1 LSDRS
6 DDHALAPVS
15 GLMPVTL
22 PGGRAAVRRDEGR
35 TVRIGW
41 PEFGPPMFY
50 PTRAVDLSD
59 NILRVAHDLGQEE
72 EVIEEV
78 DLRFRWTMAEGVQQ
92 ILPYVMYGQSLAL
105 CIGHDKS
112 LTAEPVAPGRALT
125 YANSGAGAQL
135 SVSERPGKDQHDFGP
150 CHFPQSDLDRL
161 EDLRESRGES
171 PVSAAVRGFLPG
183 LAQDVGVIAT
193 NHARGGVAMRKLLP
207 RRISQSSGI
216 QYAGILRAAV
226 RTLQF
231 CDIHGC
237 QMLQPI
243 LSFIHGEAFQP
254 DDWRHYGERLVQLQS
269 ALSEDFRLLTTRD
282 DPVLMF
288 TDQARVTFRPEDR
301 LHPNAIP
308 AAIAQLRTA
317 QANPGRIFCV
327 GPKYFLPR
335 RSTVKGRGDPVH
347 LTASSS
353 RLLGDYHGR
362 AIRQT
367 LLGEPWLPLHVAHF
381 VRDGNRITLTVAGG
395 DGSPLMIDTER
406 VARTANSELGF
417 HWTQEGGTIPKV
429 AEVAVKGRQII
440 VTLTADPG
448 QAGTTFKRAAL
459 SIGLFADAP
468 VRDDGPAT
476 GGRTNIRD
484 CATDVGSGG
493 EPMFNWLCHD
503 WFWETEG
510 GSAR

>member
-1 LSDRS
+1 LNDKPV
-6 DDHALAPVS
+6 DHTVASGS

-22 PGGRAAVRRDEGR
+22 PGGRVALRRAEGR

-59 NILRVAHDLGQEE
+59 HKLRVAHDLGQGE

-78 DLRFRWTMAEGVQQ
+78 DLRFRWTMSAAVRQV
-92 ILPYVMYGQSLAL
+92 LPYVMYGQSLAL
-105 CIGHDKS
+105 CIGHDLP
-112 LTAEPVAPGRALT
+112 LTAEPVAPGRALS
-125 YANSGAGAQL
+125 YANSGAGAQF
-135 SVSERPGKDQHDFGP
+135 SVSERPGKDKRDFGP

-161 EDLRESRGES
+161 EDLRESGGES

-183 LAQDVGVIAT
+183 LAPDAGVIAT

-207 RRISQSSGI
+207 QRISQSSGI

-231 CDIHGC
+231 CEIHGC

-243 LSFIHGEAFQP
+243 VSFIHGEAFQP
-254 DDWRHYGERLVQLQS
+254 DDWGLYGERLAQLQS
-269 ALSEDFRLLTTRD
+269 TLTEDFRLLTTRD

-288 TDQARVTFRPEDR
+288 TDQARVTLRPEDR
-301 LHPNAIP
+301 LHPKAIP
-308 AAIAQLRTA
+308 AAIAQLRAA

-335 RSTVKGRGDPVH
+335 RSTMKGRGDPVH
-347 LTASSS
+347 LTALSS

-367 LLGEPWLPLHVAHF
+367 LLGKPWLPLHVAQYL
-381 VRDGNRITLTVAGG
+381 REGRWIKLTVAGG
-395 DGSPLMIDTER
+395 DESPLTIDTET

-417 HWTQEGGTIPKV
+417 RWNQEGGTIPKV
-429 AEVAVKGRQII
+429 KEVAVAGRQII
-440 VTLTADPG
+440 VTLSADPG

-459 SIGLFADAP
+459 GIGLFADAP
-468 VRDDGPAT
+468 LRDDGPTT
-476 GGRTNIRD
+476 GGRTNVRD
-484 CATDVGSGG
+484 SARDIGSGG

-510 GSAR
+510 GSVR